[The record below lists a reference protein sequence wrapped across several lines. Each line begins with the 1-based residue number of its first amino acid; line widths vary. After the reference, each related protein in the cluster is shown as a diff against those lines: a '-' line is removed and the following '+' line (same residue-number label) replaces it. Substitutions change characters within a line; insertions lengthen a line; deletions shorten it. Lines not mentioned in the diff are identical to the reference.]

1 MTAKK
6 LTIGL
11 FAHREPSFV
20 KKQMAEL
27 AGISRSLL
35 SQIHISILATGLGR
49 NLRSLRR
56 LPNVGSF
63 WSIGSAL
70 RAEGISCSVKTFAD
84 YWSKSVFLSQTDT
97 PLILK
102 LDEDVFLTSQAWEAF
117 LEVAM
122 SEGQSSRGVM
132 SAALSTGIP
141 TVEDFIDRFLTETQ
155 ARHLREIFAQTLIPS
170 MWGMD
175 YQPLKGAYR
184 VDDPRHFWRAVQKV
198 EGPYRGIHP
207 VRVSKLA
214 QRELIKAILNA
225 PAILTKV
232 DGGPRT
238 AFGPEQYFCNSL
250 YTAPGELLVDL
261 VGSVRAGTIRFDGY
275 DELPLN
281 DLRRVRGLELTVLS
295 GIPAVHPSYN
305 TIGPEY
311 RSLARHF
318 FRAV

>member
-132 SAALSTGIP
+132 SAALSTGIGS
-141 TVEDFIDRFLTETQ
+141 ETQ
-155 ARHLREIFAQTLIPS
+155 RPFACVIV
-170 MWGMD
+170 G
-175 YQPLKGAYR
+175 
-184 VDDPRHFWRAVQKV
+184 
-198 EGPYRGIHP
+198 GII
-207 VRVSKLA
+207 SA
-214 QRELIKAILNA
+214 
-225 PAILTKV
+225 
-232 DGGPRT
+232 T
-238 AFGPEQYFCNSL
+238 A
-250 YTAPGELLVDL
+250 AMLVL
-261 VGSVRAGTIRFDGY
+261 
-275 DELPLN
+275 LPLGM
-281 DLRRVRGLELTVLS
+281 RRVMSRQEPAS
-295 GIPAVHPSYN
+295 GVVM
-305 TIGPEY
+305 E
-311 RSLARHF
+311 
-318 FRAV
+318 